1 MDKKIFKVLVPHDFS
16 TVADCAINHASKIAN
31 SFDGE
36 VHLLHVVSKQKEVEA
51 VKEKLT
57 KIAEKAEKTTSAS
70 FHVIVRIGNI
80 FEDIG
85 DVASEIGAGF
95 IVMGTHGAKGMQKI
109 MGSYALRVISHSKVP
124 FVIVQNKDPK
134 DTETYDD
141 IVVPVDHSD
150 VTKQK
155 LTVAANIATHFGSKI
170 HLFYEDLKDEF
181 LKKKLDRELSFAK
194 NYFLEK
200 KIAYTLN
207 QADSEGSLK
216 SQLIRFAAR
225 IDADLIAVVNT
236 QEGALL
242 PDFFGSEEQVV
253 IANEA
258 EIPVIITNPT
268 QKMVAGGVLGT

>member
-1 MDKKIFKVLVPHDFS
+1 M
-16 TVADCAINHASKIAN
+16 
-31 SFDGE
+31 
-36 VHLLHVVSKQKEVEA
+36 
-51 VKEKLT
+51 
-57 KIAEKAEKTTSAS
+57 
-70 FHVIVRIGNI
+70 
-80 FEDIG
+80 
-85 DVASEIGAGF
+85 
-95 IVMGTHGAKGMQKI
+95 
-109 MGSYALRVISHSKVP
+109 
-124 FVIVQNKDPK
+124 
-134 DTETYDD
+134 
-141 IVVPVDHSD
+141 
-150 VTKQK
+150 
-155 LTVAANIATHFGSKI
+155 
-170 HLFYEDLKDEF
+170 FYEDLKDEF